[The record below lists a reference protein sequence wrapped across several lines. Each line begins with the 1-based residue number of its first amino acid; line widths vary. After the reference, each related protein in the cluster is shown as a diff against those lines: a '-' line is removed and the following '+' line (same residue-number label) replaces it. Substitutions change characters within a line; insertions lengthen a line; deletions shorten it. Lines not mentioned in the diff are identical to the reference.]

1 MRRRTFL
8 AAVTGSAVLWPL
20 TSAAQSIPKRPAIG
34 LLTPSTKEIG
44 REFFESFFQ
53 GMRELGHLERRDYG
67 VEERYAEGDLRH
79 LQSVAEELVR
89 LRPDVIVAG
98 ASVAALAVKKLT
110 SIIPIVGVNLIDPV
124 RFGLATTETRPG
136 TNVTGTLMRL
146 EGMTGKQLEM
156 GVELVPGATKV
167 GVMVNPTNPTFSLHE
182 KELETG
188 ATKLGVS
195 LAVIK
200 LHAVGEIEAAFQE
213 FVRERVS
220 IVIIV
225 TDAMFLAARR
235 HITAFALA
243 SRIPTI
249 FYQREYVEVGG
260 MASYGVNL
268 RANFRRTA
276 YYVDKIL
283 KGEKPADLPF
293 EFPVKVELVVNI
305 ATAKAVGLT
314 ISPTL
319 LARAD
324 EVIE

>member
-1 MRRRTFL
+1 MRRREFI
-8 AAVTGSAVLWPL
+8 AALGSTAAWPL
-20 TSAAQSIPKRPAIG
+20 TSAAQTIPKRPAIG

-53 GMRELGHLERRDYG
+53 GMRELGYLERRDYG
-67 VEERYAEGDLRH
+67 VEERFAEGDLTH

-146 EGMTGKQLEM
+146 EGLTGKQLEM
-156 GVELVPGATKV
+156 GLELVPGATKV

-182 KELETG
+182 KELGTG

-200 LHAVGEIEAAFQE
+200 LPAVGEIEAAFQE

-235 HITAFALA
+235 HISAFALA

-249 FYQREYVEVGG
+249 FYHRENVEVGG

-268 RANFRRTA
+268 RANYRRAA

-293 EFPVKVELVVNI
+293 EFPVKVELVINI